1 MTSYTEE
8 YLKEKLSEKLK
19 AVHVVSPSLSLINEI
34 QTPLK
39 VKNDLEKE
47 YANKCQKTVR
57 TI

>member
-19 AVHVVSPSLSLINEI
+19 AVHVVSPSLSLNNET

-39 VKNDLEKE
+39 VKSDLKKE